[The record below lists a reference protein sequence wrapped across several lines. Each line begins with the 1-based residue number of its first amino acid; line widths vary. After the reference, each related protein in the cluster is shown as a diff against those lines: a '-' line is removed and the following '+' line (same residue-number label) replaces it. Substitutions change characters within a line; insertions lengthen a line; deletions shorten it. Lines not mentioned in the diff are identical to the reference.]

1 MCGLAGVLH
10 FGGVGDAASRAR
22 RMADSIHHR
31 GPDDDGYFSDADVAL
46 SFRRLAIVDIE
57 TGHQPMTNADRSVW
71 VVFNGEI
78 YNHLA
83 LRKEL
88 EAKGHRFTTDHSDT
102 EVLVHGWRQWGEQ
115 LPEKLNGMFAFAIW
129 DVKAR
134 SLFLARDRFGVKP
147 LYLARSQSGTLAFAS
162 EVRALHAS
170 GLIAREDDPAAVADY
185 FGLMNNWNGR
195 TPFKRVELMRPGSW
209 RKITP
214 TGQTESVYWRFRM
227 DRHPPRKGGLAS
239 AAAEFRELLLATVK
253 SQVQADVPVMTY
265 LSGGIDSSSVTASA
279 YALDPTMQAYS
290 CIFQLDGVGTDAF
303 VDEREYSRLVAKH
316 LGISRV
322 ELEIPS
328 NAMIGRLDQ
337 TISALE
343 YPRMGMAYV
352 NDIIAERVAQDARVV
367 LSGMGGDE
375 VTGGYVGRYAITP
388 RDATPRQT
396 GLRALFQRLQ
406 ENNAPKVAPREALDA
421 YRRAL
426 NVPLSDDQ
434 RAVAFTPEFLAM
446 ASQRSPMD
454 AIEEAMA
461 EAGSPDPWDVVMY
474 VDATT
479 YLHGLL
485 VLEDKLSMSHSL
497 ETRVPLLDN
506 DLVDYLLQTPW
517 EHLCDGQTGKILFRE
532 AVKPLVPQDIY
543 NKPKMGFAPP
553 DASWYRGPLKAF
565 IESRLSFHRVARRGV
580 FRPGWVDM
588 ILSQHMTGAAN
599 HVVLIWCLLSFDSW
613 CEQSGTFGGRLE
625 LAA

>member
-1 MCGLAGVLH
+1 MCGLAGILH
-10 FGGVGDAASRAR
+10 FGRLGDAAQRAR
-22 RMADSIHHR
+22 KMADSIRHR
-31 GPDDDGYFSDADVAL
+31 GPDDDGYFADADVAF

-78 YNHLA
+78 YNHRA

-88 EAKGHRFTTDHSDT
+88 ESKGHRFATDHSDT

-115 LPEKLNGMFAFAIW
+115 LPEKLNGMFALAVW

-147 LYLARSQSGTLAFAS
+147 LYLARTQAGALTFAS

-170 GLIAREDDPAAVADY
+170 GLIAREDDPVAVADY

-195 TPFKRVELMRPGSW
+195 TPFRGVELMRPGSW

-214 TGQTESVYWRFRM
+214 SGETESVYWRFRM
-227 DRHPPRKGGLAS
+227 DRHAPRRGGLA
-239 AAAEFRELLLATVK
+239 AAANDFRDILLATVR

-265 LSGGIDSSSVTASA
+265 LSGGIDSSSVTAAA
-279 YALDPTMQAYS
+279 YAIDPNMRAYS
-290 CIFQLDGVGTDAF
+290 CIFQLDGVGADAF

-328 NAMIGRLDQ
+328 TAMIGRLDQ
-337 TISALE
+337 TIASLE

-352 NDIIAERVAQDARVV
+352 NDIIAERVAKDARVV

-388 RDATPRQT
+388 RQATPRET
-396 GLRALFQRLQ
+396 GLRALFQKLRGAN
-406 ENNAPKVAPREALDA
+406 EPEVAPREALDA

-426 NVPLSDDQ
+426 NVPLADDQ
-434 RAVAFTPEFLAM
+434 RAAAFTPEFLAV
-446 ASQRSPMD
+446 SGQRSPMD
-454 AIEEAMA
+454 AIEEAVADA
-461 EAGSPDPWDVVMY
+461 ESSDPWDVVMY

-517 EHLCDGQTGKILFRE
+517 ELLCDGQTGKILFRE
-532 AVKPLVPQDIY
+532 AVRPLVPEEIY

-553 DASWYRGPLKAF
+553 DASWYRGPLRGF
-565 IESRLSFHRVARRGV
+565 IESRLSAERIARRGV
-580 FRPGWVDM
+580 FRPAWVNA
-588 ILSQHMTGAAN
+588 ILAQHMNGGAN

-613 CEQSGTFGGRLE
+613 CEQSGAFGGRLD